1 MAAALARVS
10 MILAG
15 YWINIAAERYD
26 GMYSRKIPE
35 GKVPN
40 GGRLVSREGLGRP
53 PPYDAMN
60 GSESAII

>member
-1 MAAALARVS
+1 
-10 MILAG
+10 MILVG
-15 YWINIAAERYD
+15 YWINIAAERYYAD

-53 PPYDAMN
+53 PPYDSDERLRVGDN
-60 GSESAII
+60 LI